1 MKDQVRS
8 LKERNLTAVCISDV
22 EGTEVDEEIASG
34 CYQVIFMSPE
44 ALLEDTE
51 RRDMLLSTHFQK
63 NLVGF
68 VVDEAH
74 CVKKW

>member
-1 MKDQVRS
+1 
-8 LKERNLTAVCISDV
+8 
-22 EGTEVDEEIASG
+22 
-34 CYQVIFMSPE
+34 MSPE
-44 ALLEDTE
+44 ALLADTE
-51 RRDMLLSTHFQK
+51 RSDMLLSTHFQK